1 MDAFGDRLRY
11 ARRRVGRSQADLAAE
26 SGVGVATIR
35 RAELGQVAPRPSTV
49 RRLAAALGVRVA
61 WLSVGEGSVTEEVR
75 G

>member
-1 MDAFGDRLRY
+1 MAAFGDRLRY
-11 ARRRVGRSQADLAAE
+11 ARRRVGWSQADLAAE

-49 RRLAAALGVRVA
+49 RKLATALGVRVE
-61 WLSVGEGSVTEEVR
+61 WLSVGDGPVAEEER